1 MTDYL
6 FPPASRMTTTRW
18 DHVANTAA
26 SRSIFTGAVQTL
38 GRGGDRWQVGVTVS
52 NSHDTKLTYAERSA
66 LKSLRAIL
74 RGQTN
79 RCHMADTGYQK
90 RGSFPALEIL
100 ANNTFA
106 SGTTGWST
114 SALFNLSA
122 AERNLTAIRVSV
134 PSPQVAGTIITNTSA
149 ATGIASV
156 PYVAR
161 AFVVNGKG
169 NHTNY
174 GLAIGSSSGGTQYV
188 NTTGLTAGMLTTSVV
203 PGGTSLFIRVSDQQV
218 TGTANDDTLHVLYL
232 SLSRCALVKG
242 ASQVGAGLVI
252 DGMPTSTS
260 GLLLPGDRVQIGN
273 QLNVVWAPLN
283 SNSSGEGYLHCA
295 TPWRASPAD
304 NAPVIIHNPMGRFVL
319 TENAGGWDDRPGRW
333 SDFSFNFEEALDA

>member
-6 FPPASRMTTTRW
+6 FPPAARFSNSRW
-18 DHVANTAA
+18 DHAANTAGP
-26 SRSIFTGAVQTL
+26 RSIFTGAVQTL
-38 GRGGDRWQVGVTVS
+38 GRGGDRWQVGVSVA
-52 NSHDTKLTYAERSA
+52 NSHDTKLPYAERSA
-66 LKSLRAIL
+66 LKSLRTVL

-79 RCHMADTGYQK
+79 RCFLADTGYK
-90 RGSFPALEIL
+90 RRGVFPTFEIL
-100 ANNTFA
+100 SNNTFLD
-106 SGTTGWST
+106 GTTGWST

-122 AERNLTAIRVSV
+122 SDRILSAIRVSV
-134 PSPQVAGTIITNTSA
+134 PSPQVAGTIATNTAA
-149 ATGIASV
+149 ATSIANF

-169 NHTNY
+169 THSNY

-188 NTTGLTAGMLTTSVV
+188 NTTGLTAGMLTTSAS
-203 PGGTSLFIRVSDQQV
+203 PSGTSLYIRVSDQQV

-242 ASQVGAGLVI
+242 ASQTGTGLVI
-252 DGMPTSTS
+252 DGMPTSTAS
-260 GLLLPGDRVQIGN
+260 LLLPGDRVQIGN

-283 SNSSGEGYLHCA
+283 SNSSGEGFLQCA
-295 TPWRASPAD
+295 VPWRSSPAD

-319 TENAGGWDDRPGRW
+319 TENVGGWDDRPGRL
-333 SDFSFNFEEALDA
+333 SDFEFNFEEALDA